1 MLLLLSITFLW
12 KNFVTAYH
20 SFQDMDRGH
29 SSVFIF
35 IVFLLLILIISGAA
49 AAAASGGEDAASPL
63 LRRDTPD
70 GVCPSFLEVLLSL
83 HRDG

>member
-1 MLLLLSITFLW
+1 MSPRITLSKIW
-12 KNFVTAYH
+12 N
-20 SFQDMDRGH
+20 RGH

-35 IVFLLLILIISGAA
+35 IVFFLLILIISRA
-49 AAAASGGEDAASPL
+49 AAAASLGEDAASPL